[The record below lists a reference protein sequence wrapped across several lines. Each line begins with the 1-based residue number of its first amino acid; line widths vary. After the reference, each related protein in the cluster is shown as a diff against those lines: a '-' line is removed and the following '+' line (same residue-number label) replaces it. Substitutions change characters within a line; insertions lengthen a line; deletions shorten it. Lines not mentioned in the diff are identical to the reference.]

1 MLYVGL
7 DYHKRYTQVM
17 LSTRKHRIHFLVD
30 RVQTDRTFHKR
41 IGTIQAGIRKG
52 REPRIARRRA

>member
-30 RVQTDRTFHKR
+30 RVQMDRTFQER

-52 REPRIARRRA
+52 REPRIARRQV